1 MATILITGAST
12 GIGFDTAKALAL
24 RGHTVFAAARS
35 MDKLEKLRDF
45 GIVPVELDVTKT
57 ESIQHA
63 VQTVREEGGRIEV
76 LINNAGYG
84 SYGALEDVPL
94 EEARRQFDVNVFG
107 LVELTKQ
114 VLPIMREQ
122 GRGRII
128 NTSSMGGKMV
138 SYFGG
143 WYHATKYAVEA
154 LSDALRMETAG
165 HGIDVVLIEPGAIK
179 TPWGAIAAD
188 NLEKASGAGAY
199 AEEARR
205 ASKNMRAMYEGSMIS
220 KPDVVVAA
228 MVKAVEAKRPK
239 PRYLIGFGAK
249 PLVAAHA
256 VLPDRLFDALMRRA
270 V

>member
-1 MATILITGAST
+1 MSTILITGASS
-12 GIGFDTAKALAL
+12 GIGFETAKALAL

-45 GIVPVELDVTKT
+45 GIVPVELDVTQT
-57 ESIQHA
+57 DSIQQA
-63 VQTVREEGGRIEV
+63 VKTVHEQAGRIDV

-84 SYGALEDVPL
+84 SFGALEDVPL
-94 EEARRQFDVNVFG
+94 QEARRQLDVNVFG
-107 LVELTKQ
+107 LVEMTKN
-114 VLPIMREQ
+114 VLPIMRQQ
-122 GRGRII
+122 GSGRVI

-138 SYFGG
+138 AYFGG

-188 NLEKASGAGAY
+188 NLEKASGEGAY
-199 AEEARR
+199 AAEAKR
-205 ASKNMRAMYEGSMIS
+205 AAQGMRKLYEGAMIS
-220 KPDVVVAA
+220 KPKVIVDA
-228 MVKAVEAKRPK
+228 MVKAVEAKKPK
-239 PRYLIGFGAK
+239 PRYLVGFGAK

-256 VLPDRLFDALMRRA
+256 ILPDRVFDYVMRRA